1 MNETNENENEN
12 DNPNFNL
19 GFRDIIE
26 EKITKNDGLIQSQ
39 KYYKKI
45 RLLGKGGF
53 AHCYEV
59 FDEQTHH
66 SSAAKIIPKKNLI
79 KSRAK
84 QKLISEIKIH
94 KSIHHEN
101 IVKFE
106 HYFEDAEN
114 VYILIELCHNQT
126 LHELIKRRKTLTE
139 LEVQYYIF
147 QLVNALKYL
156 HNLKIIHRDLKLA
169 NLFLTENMKLKLG
182 DFGLATTIE
191 FDGERKRSLC
201 GTPNYIAP
209 EILDGKKGH
218 SYEVDIWS
226 LGIIIYVLLIGK
238 LPFETNNKKETYR
251 RIRLKNYSFPQFAK
265 ISEPAKELIQNILVL
280 EPYQRPTLDEILKSD
295 FMNMGTSIPK
305 SLPQSTLACSPNFNF
320 IKQYMPDAGP
330 DGIIINYV
338 SKKPKK
344 KIRLEDFSSQIVAVP
359 SHNGI
364 LSNKLLGKINNED
377 NINRNVIQQQN
388 YNYILLNS
396 SETFLRKWV
405 EAEKYGLGYILSNGH
420 VGVYFN
426 DHTKIVYKPNG
437 RNFAY
442 IDKNDKATFYLF
454 NQELTKDLNK
464 KIMLLKNF
472 KGYLFEETK
481 DTKELNIEEGI
492 KENLLLYLRR
502 FVKTRHAIL
511 FRLNNK
517 TVQISFHDN
526 TEIILSNENKTALY
540 INKKGEKLLYP
551 LNTALESDN
560 KEMTKRLRYTK
571 KILLHM
577 ITQRRYNLADIHK
590 AI

>member
-1 MNETNENENEN
+1 MNEIKENQNI
-12 DNPNFNL
+12 NL
-19 GFRDIIE
+19 GDTDIIE
-26 EKITKNDGLIQSQ
+26 EKITKNGKANQSP

-53 AHCYEV
+53 AHCYEL
-59 FDEQTHH
+59 FDEETHH

-94 KSIHHEN
+94 KSVHHKN
-101 IVKFE
+101 IVNFE

-126 LHELIKRRKTLTE
+126 LHELLKRRKTLTE

-147 QLVNALKYL
+147 QLIQALKYL

-169 NLFLTENMKLKLG
+169 NLFLTENMELKLG
-182 DFGLATTIE
+182 DFGLATTIDFE
-191 FDGERKRSLC
+191 GERKRSLC

-218 SYEVDIWS
+218 SFEVDIWS
-226 LGIIIYVLLIGK
+226 LGIIMYVLLIGK
-238 LPFETNNKKETYR
+238 LPFETNNKKETYK
-251 RIRLKNYSFPQFAK
+251 RIRLKNYSFPQNAK

-305 SLPQSTLACSPNFNF
+305 TMPQSTLACSPNYNF

-330 DGIIINYV
+330 DGIIINYI

-344 KIRLEDFSSQIVAVP
+344 KFRLEDLSSQIIAVQ
-359 SHNGI
+359 SNNG
-364 LSNKLLGKINNED
+364 LFSNKFRGKINNEN
-377 NINRNVIQQQN
+377 NINGNGNQQK
-388 YNYILLNS
+388 NYIILNT

-426 DHTKIVYKPNG
+426 DNTKIVYKPNG

-442 IDKNDKATFYLF
+442 IDSNDKATLYFF
-454 NQELTKDLNK
+454 NQEMTKDINK

-492 KENLLLYLRR
+492 RENFFLYLRR
-502 FVKTRHAIL
+502 FVKTKHAIL

-517 TVQISFHDN
+517 AVQISFHDN
-526 TEIILSNENKTALY
+526 TEIILSQENKTVLY

-551 LNTALESDN
+551 LNTAFESDN

-571 KILLHM
+571 KILLLM
-577 ITQRRYNLADIHK
+577 ITKKRLNLADIHR
-590 AI
+590 II

>member
-1 MNETNENENEN
+1 MNEIKENQNI
-12 DNPNFNL
+12 NL
-19 GFRDIIE
+19 GDTDIIE
-26 EKITKNDGLIQSQ
+26 EKITKNGKANQSP

-53 AHCYEV
+53 AHCYEL
-59 FDEQTHH
+59 FDEETHH

-94 KSIHHEN
+94 KSVHHKN
-101 IVKFE
+101 IVNFE

-126 LHELIKRRKTLTE
+126 LHELLKRRKTLTE

-147 QLVNALKYL
+147 QLIQALKYL

-169 NLFLTENMKLKLG
+169 NLFLTENMELKLG
-182 DFGLATTIE
+182 DFGLATTIDFE
-191 FDGERKRSLC
+191 GERKRSLC

-218 SYEVDIWS
+218 SFEVDIWS
-226 LGIIIYVLLIGK
+226 LGIIMYVLLIGK
-238 LPFETNNKKETYR
+238 LPFETNNKKETYK
-251 RIRLKNYSFPQFAK
+251 RIRLKNYSFPQNAK

-305 SLPQSTLACSPNFNF
+305 TMPQSTLACSPNYNF

-330 DGIIINYV
+330 DGIIINYI

-344 KIRLEDFSSQIVAVP
+344 KFKLEDLSSQIIAVP
-359 SHNGI
+359 SNNG
-364 LSNKLLGKINNED
+364 LFSNKFRGKINNEN
-377 NINRNVIQQQN
+377 NINGNGNQQK
-388 YNYILLNS
+388 NYIILNT

-426 DHTKIVYKPNG
+426 DNTKIVYKPNG

-442 IDKNDKATFYLF
+442 IDSNDKATLYFF
-454 NQELTKDLNK
+454 NQEMTKDINK

-492 KENLLLYLRR
+492 RENFFLYLRR
-502 FVKTRHAIL
+502 FVKTKHAIL

-517 TVQISFHDN
+517 AVQISFHDN
-526 TEIILSNENKTALY
+526 TEIILSQENKTVLY

-551 LNTALESDN
+551 LNTAFESDN

-571 KILLHM
+571 KILLLM
-577 ITQRRYNLADIHK
+577 ITKKRLNLADIHR
-590 AI
+590 II

>member
-1 MNETNENENEN
+1 MNEIKENQNI
-12 DNPNFNL
+12 NL
-19 GFRDIIE
+19 GDTDIIE
-26 EKITKNDGLIQSQ
+26 EKITKNGKANQSP

-53 AHCYEV
+53 AHCYEL
-59 FDEQTHH
+59 FDEETHH

-94 KSIHHEN
+94 KSVHHKN
-101 IVKFE
+101 IVNFE

-126 LHELIKRRKTLTE
+126 LHELLKRRKTLTE

-147 QLVNALKYL
+147 QLIQALKYL

-169 NLFLTENMKLKLG
+169 NLFLTENMELKLG
-182 DFGLATTIE
+182 DFGLATTIDFE
-191 FDGERKRSLC
+191 GERKRSLC

-218 SYEVDIWS
+218 SFEVDIWS

-238 LPFETNNKKETYR
+238 LPFETNNKKETYK
-251 RIRLKNYSFPQFAK
+251 RIRLKNYSFPQNAK

-305 SLPQSTLACSPNFNF
+305 TMPQSTLACSPNYNF

-330 DGIIINYV
+330 DGIIINYI

-344 KIRLEDFSSQIVAVP
+344 KFRLEDLSSQIIAVP
-359 SHNGI
+359 SNNG
-364 LSNKLLGKINNED
+364 LFSNKFRGKINNEN
-377 NINRNVIQQQN
+377 NINGNGNQQK
-388 YNYILLNS
+388 NYIILNT

-426 DHTKIVYKPNG
+426 DNTKIVYKPNG

-442 IDKNDKATFYLF
+442 IDSNDKATLYFF
-454 NQELTKDLNK
+454 NQEMTKDINK

-492 KENLLLYLRR
+492 RENFFLYLRR
-502 FVKTRHAIL
+502 FVKTKHAIL

-517 TVQISFHDN
+517 AVQISFHDN
-526 TEIILSNENKTALY
+526 TEIILSQENKTVLY

-551 LNTALESDN
+551 LNTAFESDN

-571 KILLHM
+571 KILLLM
-577 ITQRRYNLADIHK
+577 ITKKRLNLADIHR
-590 AI
+590 II

>member
-1 MNETNENENEN
+1 MNEIKENQNI
-12 DNPNFNL
+12 NL
-19 GFRDIIE
+19 GDTDIIE
-26 EKITKNDGLIQSQ
+26 EKITKNGKANQSP

-53 AHCYEV
+53 AHCYEL
-59 FDEQTHH
+59 FDEETHH

-94 KSIHHEN
+94 KSVHHKN
-101 IVKFE
+101 IVNFE

-126 LHELIKRRKTLTE
+126 LHELLKRRKTLTE

-147 QLVNALKYL
+147 QLIQALKYL

-169 NLFLTENMKLKLG
+169 NLFLTENMELKLG
-182 DFGLATTIE
+182 DFGLATTIDFE
-191 FDGERKRSLC
+191 GERKRSLC

-218 SYEVDIWS
+218 SFEVDIWS

-238 LPFETNNKKETYR
+238 LPFETNNKKETYK
-251 RIRLKNYSFPQFAK
+251 RIRLKNYSFPQNAK

-305 SLPQSTLACSPNFNF
+305 TMPQSTLACSPNYNF

-330 DGIIINYV
+330 DGIIINYI

-344 KIRLEDFSSQIVAVP
+344 KFRLEDLSSQIIAVQ
-359 SHNGI
+359 SNNG
-364 LSNKLLGKINNED
+364 LFSNKFRGKINNEN
-377 NINRNVIQQQN
+377 NINGNGNQQK
-388 YNYILLNS
+388 NYIILNT

-426 DHTKIVYKPNG
+426 DNTKIVYKPNG

-442 IDKNDKATFYLF
+442 IDSNDKATLYFF
-454 NQELTKDLNK
+454 NQEMTKDINK

-492 KENLLLYLRR
+492 RENFFLYLRR
-502 FVKTRHAIL
+502 FVKTKHAIL

-517 TVQISFHDN
+517 AVQISFHDN
-526 TEIILSNENKTALY
+526 TEIILSQENKTVLY

-551 LNTALESDN
+551 LNTAFESDN

-571 KILLHM
+571 KILLLM
-577 ITQRRYNLADIHK
+577 ITKKRLNLADIHRV
-590 AI
+590 I